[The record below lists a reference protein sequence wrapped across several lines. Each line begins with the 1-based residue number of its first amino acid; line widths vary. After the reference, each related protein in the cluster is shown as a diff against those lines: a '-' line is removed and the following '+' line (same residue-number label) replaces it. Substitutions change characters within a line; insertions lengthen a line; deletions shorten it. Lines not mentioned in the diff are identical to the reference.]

1 MDFLFLGPKNPPK
14 WLLAV
19 LSHRRSQ
26 NSETAGRLN
35 LSWLHFPNE
44 CHQPFSHQLRC
55 LTKLR
60 QLYAAGNIWCCHQQ
74 IACDSITWIK
84 RHAPIPESGILNRI
98 LQFPGPTCCGSQAEH
113 NWDKKNNTYWQ
124 IPGHFVLQRWD
135 FEAFWF
141 SSRRVPKH
149 VVLIFVSSYPTK
161 YCAFPP
167 NAVVLESKPISLN
180 IASHNK
186 EEPQNLVFLSA
197 DPSLRGS
204 APRKL

>member
-113 NWDKKNNTYWQ
+113 NWDKKTTHIDKSQ
-124 IPGHFVLQRWD
+124 GILFFKGGILKHFD
-135 FEAFWF
+135 F
-141 SSRRVPKH
+141 RQG
-149 VVLIFVSSYPTK
+149 
-161 YCAFPP
+161 
-167 NAVVLESKPISLN
+167 ES
-180 IASHNK
+180 
-186 EEPQNLVFLSA
+186 QNMLF
-197 DPSLRGS
+197 
-204 APRKL
+204 